1 MTSFTS
7 IFFHAQPKLRDL
19 PLNSNNSSL
28 LLRPYFDLA
37 YTMAEIPVLTSRAAY
52 LKAVSYEGISVLEG
66 TATWCS
72 QCKAIAPEVQKM
84 VQEFPDV
91 KFYTYDVEETPDIAQ
106 ELGVSRMPT
115 FSLFRDGDSKLN
127 RN

>member
-1 MTSFTS
+1 
-7 IFFHAQPKLRDL
+7 
-19 PLNSNNSSL
+19 
-28 LLRPYFDLA
+28 
-37 YTMAEIPVLTSRAAY
+37 MAEIPTLTSRAAY

-91 KFYTYDVEETPDIAQ
+91 KFYTYDVEEAPDIAQ

-115 FSLFRDGDSKLN
+115 FSLFRDGDSKWTDNGVL
-127 RN
+127 